1 MKNFDKCYATGQCI
15 FWEVDLFEGMV
26 RRESIRTR
34 QTSRSRYAVVWVAYL
49 LLCGSMVLAGAM
61 MRVTG
66 FALSSG
72 EVPAGQP
79 PAVEI
84 PVARI
89 QFIPDRNNLCR
100 ALLFHNDS
108 GRYQD
113 GGIGQCTIPKDMLVW
128 SVQSRAEAFA
138 DAFRSSWKGDTVASS
153 SR

>member
-1 MKNFDKCYATGQCI
+1 
-15 FWEVDLFEGMV
+15 MV
-26 RRESIRTR
+26 RRQSIRNW

-61 MRVTG
+61 LRVTG
-66 FALSSG
+66 FALSPGDLLSG
-72 EVPAGQP
+72 HP
-79 PAVEI
+79 PSFEI

-89 QFIPDRNNLCR
+89 QLIPDRNNLCR

-113 GGIGQCTIPKDMLVW
+113 GGMGQCTVPKDMLVW